1 MALQLSTGLVNKMM
15 GMQATLKGFFQ
26 GVTGAYVE
34 GGTTDQI
41 TASGNNL
48 QTSGFAP
55 GQIIWTKGST
65 TSGNNMAGVELVYV
79 SPGVMGFTGGT
90 IVSETFAAAT
100 CAISFTG
107 GSVRDIF
114 HHGVLRIFS
123 GTVPSTADAA
133 ITGTLLAQISISNRT
148 FVAGQF
154 YDSSGN
160 VAGLTFGAATAGVIG
175 MTSGEVWSGTAVAS
189 GTATHYRIVGN
200 ASDANTL
207 STSLPRIQG
216 TVSTSGADAT
226 MPSTSITTSQV
237 ITVSSW
243 TYTLSPT

>member
-1 MALQLSTGLVNKMM
+1 MALQLSTGLVNKMT

-34 GGTTDQI
+34 GGTTDTI
-41 TASGNNL
+41 TDSGSGL
-48 QTSGFAP
+48 CTAGFAP
-55 GQIIWTKGST
+55 GQLIWTKGST
-65 TSGNNMAGVELVYV
+65 TGGNNLSGVALTYV

-90 IVSETFAAAT
+90 LTPESFAAAT
-100 CAISFTG
+100 CVISCTG

-114 HHGVLRIFS
+114 HHGVLRLFS
-123 GTVPSTADAA
+123 GTTPSTADDA
-133 ITGTLLAQISISNRT
+133 ITGTLLAQLSISSRT

-175 MTSGEVWSGTAVAS
+175 MTAGEVWSGTASAT
-189 GTATHYRIVGN
+189 GTVTHYRFVANAADTN
-200 ASDANTL
+200 AS

-216 TVSTSGADAT
+216 TVNTSGADAT
-226 MPSTSITTSQV
+226 IPSTSITSGQ
-237 ITVSSW
+237 TVTATSW